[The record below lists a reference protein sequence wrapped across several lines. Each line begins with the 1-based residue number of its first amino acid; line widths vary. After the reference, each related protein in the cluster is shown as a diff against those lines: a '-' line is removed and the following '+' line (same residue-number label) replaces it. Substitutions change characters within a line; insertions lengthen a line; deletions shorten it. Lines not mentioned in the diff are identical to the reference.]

1 MFSSRDLGE
10 KSVVMS
16 EMEQQTEPTE
26 EEKKASE
33 VLQLTNPQIEPYANS
48 NRNGSY
54 VLDFQHFRILELNIL
69 STVLSVDDLFQEE
82 RLREEAAKRL
92 ERRRKKMLSPEER
105 LAR

>member
-1 MFSSRDLGE
+1 
-10 KSVVMS
+10 MS

-48 NRNGSY
+48 NGNGSY
-54 VLDFQHFRILELNIL
+54 VLDFQHFRILW
-69 STVLSVDDLFQEE
+69 TVLSVDDLFQEE